1 MIRVLFFAKIK
12 SDLSK
17 DYFDLEIDTPVNV
30 SAVRNSLMSEFSDQR
45 SLFQSE
51 YSLCAVNQSIAND
64 DTVINASDEVAFFPP
79 VTGG

>member
-1 MIRVLFFAKIK
+1 MIRILFFAKIK

-17 DYFDLEIDTPVNV
+17 DYFDLDIDTPVNV
-30 SAVRNSLMSEFSDQR
+30 SDLRNSLMSEFSEDK

-51 YSLCAVNQSIAND
+51 YSLCAVNQAIVND
-64 DTVINASDEVAFFPP
+64 ETVINASDEVAFFPP